1 MVRPTPQKFK
11 DSLLF
16 LVAKFP
22 EKFGKTDA
30 ARKFGILML
39 LDHLLQHQKIYAD
52 FKRIPKQ
59 FNFSPTSSFHIA
71 EMLTHFSQQ
80 ANWRF
85 SSVSSLPQSFC
96 LQYKTI
102 KKKKLFCQ
110 NQRKTSGFLM
120 VFCFFLQANQRYID
134 VFFHYDYNN
143 WWHWWIHWCI
153 TWRMSFFQKLSPQD
167 RILHTQ
173 LRHNLAKKIVSL
185 PTECKLSY
193 LLESARPWSQWCIQ
207 QDVYHR
213 FCL

>member
-16 LVAKFP
+16 LDAKLP
-22 EKFGKTDA
+22 EKFDKTDA
-30 ARKFGILML
+30 ARKFEILML

-85 SSVSSLPQSFC
+85 SFVSSLPQSFS
-96 LQYKTI
+96 LQHKTI
-102 KKKKLFCQ
+102 KKEKKLFCQ

-120 VFCFFLQANQRYID
+120 VF
-134 VFFHYDYNN
+134 
-143 WWHWWIHWCI
+143 
-153 TWRMSFFQKLSPQD
+153 
-167 RILHTQ
+167 
-173 LRHNLAKKIVSL
+173 VS
-185 PTECKLSY
+185 SY
-193 LLESARPWSQWCIQ
+193 KETR
-207 QDVYHR
+207 DT
-213 FCL
+213 

>member
-85 SSVSSLPQSFC
+85 SSVSSLPQSFS

-102 KKKKLFCQ
+102 KKRRNCFARIKEKHLV
-110 NQRKTSGFLM
+110 FLW
-120 VFCFFLQANQRYID
+120 FF
-134 VFFHYDYNN
+134 
-143 WWHWWIHWCI
+143 
-153 TWRMSFFQKLSPQD
+153 
-167 RILHTQ
+167 
-173 LRHNLAKKIVSL
+173 VS
-185 PTECKLSY
+185 SY
-193 LLESARPWSQWCIQ
+193 KQTR
-207 QDVYHR
+207 DT
-213 FCL
+213 

>member
-85 SSVSSLPQSFC
+85 SSVSSLPQSFS

-102 KKKKLFCQ
+102 KKEEAVLPESKKNIWF
-110 NQRKTSGFLM
+110 SYGFL
-120 VFCFFLQANQRYID
+120 F
-134 VFFHYDYNN
+134 
-143 WWHWWIHWCI
+143 
-153 TWRMSFFQKLSPQD
+153 
-167 RILHTQ
+167 
-173 LRHNLAKKIVSL
+173 L
-185 PTECKLSY
+185 PTSKPE
-193 LLESARPWSQWCIQ
+193 I
-207 QDVYHR
+207 HR
-213 FCL
+213 CLFPL